1 MKEEVAEVVKGKTL
15 VTNKQTITN
24 LIEVCDE
31 IAEFP
36 LREYTGDFNPIS
48 LEINWDGWSI
58 KVYSNDLNRVF
69 RASRLNNN
77 WLVIPSS

>member
-1 MKEEVAEVVKGKTL
+1 MKEEVAGVVKGKTI

-24 LIEVCDE
+24 LIEVCDRF
-31 IAEFP
+31 AEFP
-36 LREYTGDFNPIS
+36 LREYTGDLNPIS

-77 WLVIPSS
+77 WLVIPIS